1 MAEKDKPALQL
12 LKLHFGKGKDGEW
25 EIKNLFGMTLRPSVG
40 SDSHFFRIAN
50 DLVTQQPSLFGTTTS
65 ILGQSVVPLVAHV
78 PGERVLRCLGTG
90 FFVSCSG
97 LLITA
102 AHVVSDPI
110 ERQYGGV
117 RELDDRAWQLGNL
130 KLGVMIAINP
140 LTEGVGYIFRD
151 IEWAAFLGERAERP
165 LPIAGVRLK
174 LTSDVA
180 ICKVSQIAEGIPH
193 QPLAIVQPGLVGV
206 GLGVG
211 KNAVAIGYGE
221 MHDVELMQQSERV
234 VSGNLSFHLNASAG
248 TITERFPDNLTE
260 RQVPTPG
267 PCFSAALQLPPGMSG
282 SPIFDHEGIYVH
294 GVVSR
299 GWSDESGPARFGF
312 GCMLAPLLGI
322 PIKPLGNRTL
332 LELRAS
338 GTHGFPRLQGPGL

>member
-1 MAEKDKPALQL
+1 MAEQDKPALQL

-78 PGERVLRCLGTG
+78 PGERLLRCLGTG

-130 KLGVMIAINP
+130 KLGVMI
-140 LTEGVGYIFRD
+140 
-151 IEWAAFLGERAERP
+151 
-165 LPIAGVRLK
+165 
-174 LTSDVA
+174 VA

-299 GWSDESGPARFGF
+299 GWSHESGPARFGF